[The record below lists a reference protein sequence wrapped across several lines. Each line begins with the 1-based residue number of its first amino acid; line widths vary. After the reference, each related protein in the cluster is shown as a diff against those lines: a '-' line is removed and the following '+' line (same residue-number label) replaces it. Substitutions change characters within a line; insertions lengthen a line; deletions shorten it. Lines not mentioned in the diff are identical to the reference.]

1 MKNIKLTDNKDAL
14 VFDYGM
20 SEECFELDEL
30 ECVFRRGNDIFFIS
44 EVQGNTTLMPTTNT
58 TIVRNYFKEIC
69 EVLKSTEK
77 FKMCD
82 EDTVYNSEKLVDFS
96 VANKAKRLTLCLNT
110 VNVTCSFDSIENLN
124 SAINDVEMVLGNN
137 LDNSI

>member
-1 MKNIKLTDNKDAL
+1 MKNIKLSYNKDAL

-20 SEECFELDEL
+20 CEKCFELDEL
-30 ECVFRRGNDIFFIS
+30 ECVFRRNHDIFFIS
-44 EVQGNTTLMPTTNT
+44 EVQGNTTLMPTANT
-58 TIVRNYFKEIC
+58 TIVKNYFKEIC

-82 EDTVYNSEKLVDFS
+82 EDTIFNCDKLVDFS
-96 VANKAKRLTLCLNT
+96 IANKAKRLTLCLNT
-110 VNVTCSFDSIENLN
+110 VNVTCTFDSTEKLN
-124 SAINDVEMVLGNN
+124 SAINDVEMLMESN